1 MKKLSIVIFTLALF
15 LSLPFMA
22 HAEEVNVFSSAIT
35 IQFNSSIVVTEN
47 IGYDFGILERHG
59 IYRDIP
65 YQYQARGGNYSLDIN
80 ILSVQDESGAKV
92 NHTESRSGGKLRIKI
107 GDADK
112 MLIGQKNYFIKYE
125 VAGALNY
132 FDDHDELYW
141 NVTGNDWV
149 VNIKK
154 AAASVSLPNLSI
166 NQDNLKT
173 ACYAGELGSSDQSL
187 CKVTMDQTNKKIN
200 FTYTGGT
207 LAPGQGLT
215 LVLSFPKG
223 LVHQPSLG
231 EIILKRITDNLIVFL
246 PLLVLIFLLWYWNKY
261 GRDARG
267 RGTVVPEFG
276 PPEGVLPAEAGVVYD
291 EKMDDKDTAATV
303 IDLARRGYLKLKQSE
318 QKKVLGFNVSGD
330 WSIIKLK
337 PLDEELEVFE
347 HNLLSAFFE
356 GVEAKKEVVL
366 AQLKRDSHLM
376 MKMKE
381 FKKNIYNSVTLKGWF
396 ASNPDKIRGKFSGIG
411 IGILVVIY
419 IFADVFDMVKI
430 GGTFGMLAVGLSAV
444 LFLIFARLMPKKTP
458 EGALLKEKLEGF
470 KMFLAVTEKDRVAF
484 NFSPAKNPEKFA
496 EYLPWAIIFGV
507 EKEWATVFADI
518 DLPQPEWCEGYWAGN
533 FNALMLSN
541 ALSSFNHDFNK
552 SLTAAGAA
560 AASGGSGLG
569 GGGFSGGGFGGGG
582 GGSW

>member
-470 KMFLAVTEKDRVAF
+470 KMFLTVTEKDRVQF

-507 EKEWATVFADI
+507 EKEWATVFAGI

-560 AASGGSGLG
+560 AAGGSSGFG

>member
-1 MKKLSIVIFTLALF
+1 MKKISILIFALTLFFGLA
-15 LSLPFMA
+15 SMA
-22 HAEEVNVFSSAIT
+22 RAEEVSFFSGAIT
-35 IQFNSSIVVTEN
+35 IQTNSSIVVTEN
-47 IGYDFGILERHG
+47 IGYDFGTLERHG

-65 YQYQARGGNYSLDIN
+65 YQYQARGGNYNLDIN

-92 NHTESRSGGKLRIKI
+92 SYTESRSGGKLRIKI

-112 MLIGQKNYFIKYE
+112 MLTGQKNYFIKYE

-154 AAASVSLPNLSI
+154 AMVNVSLPNVSI
-166 NQDNLKT
+166 SQNSLKT

-200 FTYTGGT
+200 FTYTGDT
-207 LAPGQGLT
+207 LASGQGLT

-231 EIILKRITDNLIVFL
+231 EIIFKRITDNLIVFL

-291 EKMDDKDTAATV
+291 EKMDAQDTAATI

-318 QKKVLGFNVSGD
+318 QKKVLGFNVSGG

-347 HNLLSAFFE
+347 HNLLSAFF
-356 GVEAKKEVVL
+356 GGDEAKKEVIL
-366 AQLKRDSHLM
+366 AQLKRDGHLM

-381 FKKNIYNSVTLKGWF
+381 FKNNIYNSVTLKGWF

-411 IGILVVIY
+411 IGILVLIY
-419 IFADVFDMVKI
+419 IFADVFDVVKI
-430 GGTFGMLAVGLSAV
+430 GGTFGMLAVGVSAV

-507 EKEWATVFADI
+507 EKEWATVFAGI

-560 AASGGSGLG
+560 AAGGSGLG

>member
-22 HAEEVNVFSSAIT
+22 YAEEVNVFSSAIT
-35 IQFNSSIVVTEN
+35 IQSNSSIVVTEN

>member
-22 HAEEVNVFSSAIT
+22 YAEEVNVFSSAIT
-35 IQFNSSIVVTEN
+35 IQSNSSIVVTEN

-470 KMFLAVTEKDRVAF
+470 KMFLTVTEKDRVQF

-507 EKEWATVFADI
+507 EKEWATVFAGI

-560 AASGGSGLG
+560 AAGGSSGFG